1 MKKISLILATI
12 LFLTGCGK
20 QVGLQPVDY
29 GLQSTAD
36 GLQADDQS
44 AIINAQLS
52 NSNQPV
58 VNIEKTNNQQQT
70 VSNINT
76 NKTIPDPP
84 ASFDIKV
91 AFASQAPL
99 GDWNMP
105 YQEACEEAS
114 MIMAARYYK
123 GEKLDANIMNEEIL
137 KLVKWEE
144 ENGYAL
150 DLTSAEVVAILDK
163 YFGVKSEVS
172 KEVTAGRIKKEIAA
186 GHLIIA
192 PAAGRDLGNP
202 NYRAPGPLFHM
213 LVIRGYN
220 PTNFI
225 TNDPGTRKGDGY
237 QYSYG
242 DLLWAIHDWNG
253 GTRIYKDPRPEPEI
267 NKGEKVMVVVGV

>member
-1 MKKISLILATI
+1 MKKLFLILATI
-12 LFLTGCGK
+12 LFLAGCGYRT
-20 QVGLQPVDY
+20 QTTR
-29 GLQSTAD
+29 GLQSN
-36 GLQADDQS
+36 DQLVIS
-44 AIINAQLS
+44 NAQPAPETGDKTAKANVAVKTVPAQ
-52 NSNQPV
+52 NSV
-58 VNIEKTNNQQQT
+58 
-70 VSNINT
+70 
-76 NKTIPDPP
+76 P

-99 GDWNMP
+99 GDWSMP

-114 MIMAARYYK
+114 MIMAARYFK
-123 GEKLDANIMNEEIL
+123 GEKLDANIMNDEIL

-144 ENGYAL
+144 DNNYAL
-150 DLTSAEVVAILDK
+150 DLTAAQVVTILDK

-172 KEVTAGRIKKEIAA
+172 KEVTADRIKKEIAA

-213 LVIRGYN
+213 LVVRGYN
-220 PTNFI
+220 STNFI
-225 TNDPGTRKGDGY
+225 TNDPGTRKGEGY

-253 GTRIYKDPRPEPEI
+253 GSRIYKDPRPEPNIRE
-267 NKGEKVMVVVGV
+267 GEKVMVIVK